1 MPPTADGGRQTT
13 DDSPEGRKQ
22 KAVRTAKFVNSQF
35 VITLRRIKTN
45 GNPGENI
52 NYAKG

>member
-1 MPPTADGGRQTT
+1 MLPK
-13 DDSPEGRKQ
+13 SKL
-22 KAVRTAKFVNSQF
+22 

-52 NYAKG
+52 YYAKG